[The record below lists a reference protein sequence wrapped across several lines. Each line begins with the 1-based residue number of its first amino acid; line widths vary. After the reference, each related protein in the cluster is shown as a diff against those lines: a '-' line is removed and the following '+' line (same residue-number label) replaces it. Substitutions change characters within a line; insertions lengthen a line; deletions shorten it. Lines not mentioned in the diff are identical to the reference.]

1 MNAHKEALKSW
12 CRTEALPKRFWRPC
26 EVPNPCQRRSQEGTF
41 SKLYSTLPSR
51 LFKRGKQACF
61 LSYRAS
67 LEVVKIVFFLRKI
80 NDFEGSAIIVF
91 LLFTPS
97 FWPPMRCQKPFKM
110 SPKSTSEGYQI
121 RFLFAK
127 ASMIASSIDFGSKMT
142 SQTTPKSVKKLFLT
156 LGAPPLEATTQF
168 RSILDPFGSDL
179 GPHWGRFWKPE
190 WLQNH
195 WMKLNFKR
203 FWHRI

>member
-1 MNAHKEALKSW
+1 MAPTARGRAGFLCRDSFMNAHKKTLKTW
-12 CRTEALPKRFWRPC
+12 CQTEALPKRFWRPC

-41 SKLYSTLPSR
+41 SELYSIFPSR

-97 FWPPMRCQKPFKM
+97 FWSPMRCQKPFKM
-110 SPKSTSEGYQI
+110 NPKSTSEGYQI
-121 RFLFAK
+121 RLLFTK
-127 ASMIASSIDFGSKMT
+127 ASKIASKTNFGSNMT
-142 SQTTPKSVKKLFLT
+142 SQSSLKS
-156 LGAPPLEATTQF
+156 APN
-168 RSILDPFGSDL
+168 
-179 GPHWGRFWKPE
+179 RF
-190 WLQNH
+190 
-195 WMKLNFKR
+195 
-203 FWHRI
+203 